1 MGPNKIDN
9 VVPHREEYY
18 KIREICREFY
28 HIVKGC
34 FQHFC
39 IIGNSA
45 SAEADYTISLSEFM
59 IFAKAIRIIDGKLLH
74 VTDVQRIFTLTNAD
88 RDEDATSGD
97 DEFECHEFLE
107 ALIRVA
113 NIRYAVEKKG
123 IVNAVNFLFHHKMAH
138 FYFHKIHDPHFQ
150 RLYATT

>member
-1 MGPNKIDN
+1 MLF
-9 VVPHREEYY
+9 PHREEYY
-18 KIREICREFY
+18 KIREVCREFY

-107 ALIRVA
+107 ALIELQIYA
-113 NIRYAVEKKG
+113 MQLKKKELSTLLISYFIIRWHISTSIKSM
-123 IVNAVNFLFHHKMAH
+123 IRTS
-138 FYFHKIHDPHFQ
+138 KIICSNMIS
-150 RLYATT
+150 

>member
-1 MGPNKIDN
+1 M
-9 VVPHREEYY
+9 
-18 KIREICREFY
+18 CREFY

-45 SAEADYTISLSEFM
+45 SSEADYTISLSEFM

-74 VTDVQRIFTLTNAD
+74 VTDVQRVFTLTNAD

-113 NIRYAVEKKG
+113 NIRYAVEKKELSTLL
-123 IVNAVNFLFHHKMAH
+123 IS
-138 FYFHKIHDPHFQ
+138 YFIIRWHISTFIKSMI
-150 RLYATT
+150 RT